1 MVVTARGREGVDAA
15 FAALVS
21 GLGLRPAWEP
31 GPVMSGVYAAGVHCG
46 SLLLEVAASEAL
58 DGADQALRRS
68 AQSRVLAVSV
78 GAPQSADREGAL
90 ASRIF
95 REMPST
101 WAASLVPMLAR
112 RAQERFDYARVE
124 VGEFGSSAAAAPAP
138 SFALGRL
145 AGVKVAEVALGQP
158 PARIRPLL
166 AELGA
171 HADEVVPGVLAFPS
185 GPRLRLHPSPHSALV
200 LRVNDLAE
208 AQAALREEGV
218 LADTV
223 GASGAGKGQQ
233 QLRVSGLPGLD
244 MRLCDCERVATFFC
258 ERRDATAEGVLDE
271 LQGHK
276 ETAMSCSGV
285 QLTEFAAAAKAM
297 LTGKAKVL

>member
-1 MVVTARGREGVDAA
+1 MAVTARGREGVDAA
-15 FAALVS
+15 FAALV
-21 GLGLRPAWEP
+21 GLGLQPAWAP
-31 GPVMSGVYAAGVHCG
+31 GSVMSGVYAAGVHCG
-46 SLLLEVAASEAL
+46 SLLLEVASSEAL
-58 DGADQALRRS
+58 DGADKALRRP

-78 GAPQSADREGAL
+78 GAPQPASADEAL

-95 REMPST
+95 RDMPST

-112 RAQERFDYARVE
+112 RAQARFDYAHVE
-124 VGEFGSSAAAAPAP
+124 VGEFGSSAAAVPPP
-138 SFALGRL
+138 SFALGRVP
-145 AGVKVAEVALGQP
+145 GVTVSEVALGQP

-166 AELGA
+166 AELGD
-171 HADEVVPGVLAFPS
+171 HTDTVVPGVLAFPS

-200 LRVNDLAE
+200 LRVADLAE
-208 AQAALREEGV
+208 AQAALRDQGV

-223 GASGAGKGQQ
+223 GASGASKGQQ
-233 QLRVSGLPGLD
+233 QLRVGGLPGLD
-244 MRLCDCERVATFFC
+244 VRLCDADRVATFFC

-285 QLTEFAAAAKAM
+285 QMTEFAVAAKAM